1 MQTQNDYVE
10 ILKDHLSERCKR
22 NKGYSLRAF
31 ARDIDISPQR
41 LSHILNGRHG
51 LSSKSALIIAKNLGL
66 DEIETTFFCTLVEQ
80 KHARSK
86 LVKEEASKKLNE
98 MKSFYKDLS
107 IDHFKII
114 ADWYHFAIMELSL
127 TESFRSNYKW
137 IAKALGITE
146 VEVKMAIERLLRLEL
161 IQVSKQGEISITG
174 NFFADP
180 KGTPSEALRQF
191 HKQLMQKA
199 QEAVSIQAIE
209 KRDYS
214 STIMAINESD
224 IPNAKIELR
233 KFREKFDKQFSST
246 TKKTHVFCLGI
257 QFFSLQNNVV
267 TKESV

>member
-1 MQTQNDYVE
+1 MQTQNDYVQ
-10 ILKDHLSERCKR
+10 ILKDHLIERCRR

-31 ARDIDISPQR
+31 ARDLEISPQR

-51 LSSKSALIIAKNLGL
+51 LSSKSAMIIAKNLGL
-66 DEIETTFFCTLVEQ
+66 NESETTLFCTLVEQ

-127 TESFRSNYKW
+127 TEEFKSNSKW
-137 IAKALGITE
+137 IAKTLGITE
-146 VEVKMAIERLLRLEL
+146 VEVKIATERLLRLEL
-161 IQVSKQGEISITG
+161 IEVSKQGNISITG

-180 KGTPSEALRQF
+180 KGAPSEALRQF

-199 QEAVSIQAIE
+199 QDAVSIQSVE

-214 STIMAINESD
+214 STIIAINESD

-233 KFREKFDKQFSST
+233 KFREKFDKQFSISP
-246 TKKTHVFCLGI
+246 KKTHVYCLGI
-257 QFFSLQNNVV
+257 QFFSLQNSII
-267 TKESV
+267 TKG